1 MINQIEIR
9 NFRCFKQT
17 KLNGLKRFNFIVGE
31 SGTGKTALLE
41 ALFLA
46 SGGNP
51 QIWFRLRRWRGLGE
65 GQMHVGVRETYEAL
79 FRDMFYG
86 FDQNS
91 GANIRI
97 LDSEIGKREL
107 EIYYKKSNVYRL
119 PLDDTKEPEA
129 FSIDPIQFKW
139 DFGSH
144 IVHSQV
150 IVKDGALQMTG
161 DAKVY
166 PLFLISPRTFSGKDN
181 AAFFSNLSRMKKATP
196 VCKAVAAIFS
206 DVEDL
211 SLELLAGEPQIFVS
225 LKTLPEKIPLGDLS
239 GGLSKYVEIVQ
250 SILSNPGG
258 AILIDEIENGFYY
271 NNLADLLRNIIKLC
285 DEQRVQV
292 FATTHSYEFLQVL
305 ADVMDSANKGADAF
319 RLLRLE
325 RPQGL
330 LQPEIKIIPRVA
342 QRNERPERSVDRA
355 GWESGGGVSRNEW
368 SQSMF
373 CAALFRE
380 AARNDFRLVCAY

>member
-1 MINQIEIR
+1 AGLPDDYHMINQVEIR
-9 NFRCFKQT
+9 NFRCFRNV
-17 KLNGLKRFNFIVGE
+17 KLHGLKRFNFIVGE

-46 SGGNP
+46 AAGNP

-65 GQMHVGVRETYEAL
+65 GPMQLGVRESYEAL

-86 FDQNS
+86 FDQKS

-97 LDSEIGKREL
+97 LDSDLGKREL

-119 PLDDTKEPEA
+119 PLEQDKEPEA

-139 DFGSH
+139 DFGND

-150 IVKDGALQMTG
+150 VIKDGALQMTG

-166 PLFLISPRTFSGKDN
+166 PLFLISPRTFSGREN
-181 AAFFSNLSRMKKATP
+181 ATHFSNLSRLKKADP
-196 VCKAVAAIFS
+196 VRKAVAAIFK
-206 DVEDL
+206 DVEDI

-225 LKTLPEKIPLGDLS
+225 LSTLPEKIPLGDLS

-250 SILSNPGG
+250 SILNNPGG

-271 NNLADLLRNIIKLC
+271 RNLGDLLRNIILLC
-285 DEQRVQV
+285 DEHEVQL
-292 FATTHSYEFLQVL
+292 FATTHSYEFLEVV
-305 ADVMDSANKGADAF
+305 AEVMSSARKGADAF

-325 RPQGL
+325 RPDGVP
-330 LQPEIKIIPRVA
+330 QPEIRVIPGD
-342 QRNERPERSVDRA
+342 S
-355 GWESGGGVSRNEW
+355 
-368 SQSMF
+368 
-373 CAALFRE
+373 LE
-380 AARNDFRLVCAY
+380 AAMKEHFEVR

>member
-1 MINQIEIR
+1 MLCEKSQEPAVAEPDSARVPGGYYMINQVEIR
-9 NFRCFKQT
+9 NFRCFKNV
-17 KLNGLKRFNFIVGE
+17 KLHGLKRFNFIVGE

-46 SGGNP
+46 AAGNP

-65 GQMHVGVRETYEAL
+65 GPIQLGVRETYEAL

-86 FDQNS
+86 FDQKS

-97 LDSEIGKREL
+97 LDSDLGKREL

-119 PLDDTKEPEA
+119 PLEGDKEQEA

-139 DFGSH
+139 DFGND

-150 IVKDGALQMTG
+150 VIKDGALQMTG

-166 PLFLISPRTFSGKDN
+166 PLFLISPRTFSGREN
-181 AAFFSNLSRMKKATP
+181 ATHFSNLSRLKKAAP
-196 VCKAVAAIFS
+196 IRDAVAAIFK
-206 DVEDL
+206 DVQDI

-225 LKTLPEKIPLGDLS
+225 LSTLPEKIPLGDLS

-250 SILSNPGG
+250 SILTNPGG

-271 NNLADLLRNIIKLC
+271 KNLGDVLKNIITLC
-285 DEQRVQV
+285 DQHSVQV
-292 FATTHSYEFLQVL
+292 FATTHSYEFLEVL
-305 ADVMDSANKGADAF
+305 GDAMESAKKGADAF

-325 RPQGL
+325 RPEGMT
-330 LQPEIKIIPRVA
+330 QPEIRVIPGD
-342 QRNERPERSVDRA
+342 S
-355 GWESGGGVSRNEW
+355 
-368 SQSMF
+368 
-373 CAALFRE
+373 LE
-380 AARNDFRLVCAY
+380 AAMKEHFEVR